1 MTYHMVCNYIKTTV
15 PLVEQELLTLPEHLS
30 STPGFGWVRVPRSLV
45 LCICFVDCCLPLC
58 LFCFGDCVLLRF
70 TDSDY
75 LPLVSCDH
83 CIICPSSVHW
93 FWLLLWYLV
102 TIVLYVLLRFTDSDY
117 SFGIFKLFLS
127 LLLKIKISKQSEKKW
142 YQDVLC
148 EICKEIS

>member
-30 STPGFGWVRVPRSLV
+30 SPPGFGWVRVPRSLV

-75 LPLVSCDH
+75 
-83 CIICPSSVHW
+83 
-93 FWLLLWYLV
+93 
-102 TIVLYVLLRFTDSDY
+102 
-117 SFGIFKLFLS
+117 SFGIVKLFLS
-127 LLLKIKISKQSEKKW
+127 LLLKIKISKQYGQEMIPGKYIGNKMFYAKYVRKYLSAWRLLGPLWSCSYE
-142 YQDVLC
+142 
-148 EICKEIS
+148 S